1 MKANCKISF
10 PRFGN
15 YNIAIEI
22 LMKLGLECDY
32 IDAPLTTKKT
42 LEIGTKYSPDF
53 VCTPF
58 KYQLGGYIEAIG
70 AGANTLIQVG
80 GPCRLGYYGELHE
93 QILKDLGYDVK
104 FINMAEADFAKPL
117 TFYNEFKKINP
128 KLNLK
133 KVTSTLLLVVK
144 IVDAIDKIE
153 DFIRQNIG
161 FEKNEGDFDLLHREF
176 LAELRTVRT
185 KKELNQTYKKYYT
198 RLKNVEI
205 NKPTHP
211 LQVGLIG
218 EYYTIM
224 DPYSNH
230 YIEKELAKKG
240 MIIKRWMNITNSFFN
255 APEQEIKKSIKD
267 YAKYDM
273 GATSMY
279 TVKCALDYAK
289 DGFDGIIHIK
299 SFGCTP
305 EIDAMPVLQRISE
318 DYKIPIIYFS
328 FDSQTSDVGINTRIE
343 AFHDMIIMRK
353 EKKK

>member
-1 MKANCKISF
+1 
-10 PRFGN
+10 
-15 YNIAIEI
+15 
-22 LMKLGLECDY
+22 
-32 IDAPLTTKKT
+32 
-42 LEIGTKYSPDF
+42 
-53 VCTPF
+53 
-58 KYQLGGYIEAIG
+58 
-70 AGANTLIQVG
+70 
-80 GPCRLGYYGELHE
+80 
-93 QILKDLGYDVK
+93 
-104 FINMAEADFAKPL
+104 
-117 TFYNEFKKINP
+117 
-128 KLNLK
+128 
-133 KVTSTLLLVVK
+133 
-144 IVDAIDKIE
+144 
-153 DFIRQNIG
+153 
-161 FEKNEGDFDLLHREF
+161 
-176 LAELRTVRT
+176 
-185 KKELNQTYKKYYT
+185 
-198 RLKNVEI
+198 
-205 NKPTHP
+205 
-211 LQVGLIG
+211 
-218 EYYTIM
+218 M

>member
-1 MKANCKISF
+1 MEKNKVSF

-22 LMKLGLECDY
+22 LLREGLDCDY
-32 IDAPLTTKKT
+32 IDSPKTTKKT
-42 LEIGTKYSPDF
+42 LELGTKYSPEF

-58 KYQLGGYIEAIG
+58 KYQLGGYIEAIE

-93 QILKDLGYDVK
+93 QILKDLGYQVN
-104 FINMAEADFAKPL
+104 FVNMSNADYEKPM
-117 TFYNEFKKINP
+117 TFYTEFKKLNP
-128 KLNLK
+128 KINLK
-133 KVTSTLLLVVK
+133 KVTQGLLLAVK
-144 IVDAIDKIE
+144 AVECLDRME
-153 DFIRQNIG
+153 DFIRQNVG
-161 FEKNEGDFDLLHREF
+161 FEVEEGSFDLVYQEF
-176 LAELRTVRT
+176 LEQLRKITT
-185 KKELNQTYKKYYT
+185 KKELKQLEKEYTKK
-198 RLKNVEI
+198 LKDLPI
-205 NKPTHP
+205 DKPTKP
-211 LQVGLIG
+211 LIVGFIG

-230 YIEKELAKKG
+230 YMEKELAKKG
-240 MIIKRWMNITNSFFN
+240 IVIKRWMNITNSFFN
-255 APEQEIKKSIKD
+255 FPVKEVKKKIKN

-279 TVKCALDYAK
+279 TIKCALDYAK
-289 DGFDGIIHIK
+289 ENLDGMIHVK

-343 AFHDMIIMRK
+343 AFHDMMIMRK
-353 EKKK
+353 EHKK